1 MLLTQLEYFDALARE
16 RHFGRAAASCFVT
29 TSTMSEAVRKLEAEL
44 GVPLVNRGR
53 SSFRDLTPEGEL
65 LLTHIRRILAD
76 RRRLVEDLTAA
87 GGNLSTTLRL
97 GTVPSGDT
105 RAAAVIARL
114 TTAHPGVRVEVS
126 TGIGS
131 ADLVEKLRSHDLD
144 AAVIHPVDDIDGAVD
159 LDGLALTPMEPV
171 RYAVVLTEGL
181 VATLGPGLGP
191 SHGPDAGRDR
201 ISAVDLARLPVALLS
216 PGMLA
221 RTCFDRAMTSVGV
234 SVAPT
239 VESGSVASL
248 TALAATGRWA
258 AVVPVGTP
266 GVTSGDLRL
275 LPLVDPVVE
284 IPAAVARLATRPVTR
299 LGTAVDNA
307 ATGADTADTGT
318 NTGTASEA
326 SAGDMR

>member
-65 LLTHIRRILAD
+65 LLTHVRRILAD

-87 GGNLSTTLRL
+87 GGNLTTTLRL

-114 TTAHPGVRVEVS
+114 TTAHPGVRVEVG

-159 LDGLALTPMEPV
+159 LDGLALTPLEPV
-171 RYAVVLTEGL
+171 RYAVVLTEVL
-181 VATLGPGLGP
+181 LAALGT
-191 SHGPDAGRDR
+191 DRDS
-201 ISAVDLARLPVALLS
+201 ISLADLARLPVALLS
-216 PGMLA
+216 PGMFA
-221 RTCFDRAMTSVGV
+221 RTCLDRAAAAAGV
-234 SVAPT
+234 T
-239 VESGSVASL
+239 VRPAVETGSVASL
-248 TALAATGRWA
+248 VALAATGRWA

-266 GVTSGDLRL
+266 SAAAGDLRL
-275 LPLVDPVVE
+275 LSLTDPVVE
-284 IPAAVARLATRPVTR
+284 LPAAVARLETRPVTR

-307 ATGADTADTGT
+307 AAGADTGEST
-318 NTGTASEA
+318 
-326 SAGDMR
+326 GDMR